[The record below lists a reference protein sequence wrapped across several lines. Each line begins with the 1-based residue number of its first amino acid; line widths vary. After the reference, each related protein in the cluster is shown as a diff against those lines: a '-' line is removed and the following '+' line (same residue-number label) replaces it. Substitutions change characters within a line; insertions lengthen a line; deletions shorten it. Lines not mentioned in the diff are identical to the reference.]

1 MLKNKKPNKKKPF
14 AKKSLGQNF
23 LIDQNIIEKIIASL
37 NPQKDETIL
46 EIGAGRGALTT
57 KLVERAGKVLAIE
70 IDRELIPGL
79 RVMFLNDENFHLIE
93 QDALEIDFKSL
104 IVLQSQPHKT
114 KLVANLPYYISTA
127 ILQHLI
133 QYRHSFSEMV
143 LMLQKE
149 VVERI
154 TAEPNNKERGFLTVL
169 IEAYFD
175 TQKLFDVPPNAFRPV
190 PKVRS
195 SVVRLI
201 TKKVSDNEIE
211 NDKLFREIISLG
223 FMQKRKTIL
232 NNLKNAQGNLLEAIE
247 KSGGFVSI
255 LEKVEIKS
263 KRRAES
269 LTLDEWKSLVNF
281 INKSYQDD

>member
-1 MLKNKKPNKKKPF
+1 MSRSKKTKPF

-23 LIDQNIIEKIIASL
+23 LVDQNIIDKIISSL
-37 NPQKDETIL
+37 KLQKDETVV

-93 QDALEIDFKSL
+93 QDALEINFQNL
-104 IVLQSQPHKT
+104 LVLQSPPRNT

-133 QYRHSFSEMV
+133 QYRNSFSEMI

-154 TAEPNNKERGFLTVL
+154 TAETGNKERGFLTVL

-175 TQKLFDVPPNAFRPV
+175 TQKLFDVPSDAFRPI
-190 PKVRS
+190 PKVES
-195 SVVRLI
+195 CVMRLI
-201 TKKVSDNEIE
+201 TK
-211 NDKLFREIISLG
+211 NDIKLNKFDEKLFREIISLG
-223 FMQKRKTIL
+223 FMQKRKTIQ
-232 NNLKNAQGNLLEAIE
+232 NNLKNFKGDLSDKIEAQGGIT
-247 KSGGFVSI
+247 KI
-255 LEKVEIKS
+255 LDNCNIDP
-263 KRRAES
+263 KRRAETLELFEWIA
-269 LTLDEWKSLVNF
+269 LTKKIVEREL
-281 INKSYQDD
+281 